1 MAAGTKGSAAVS
13 LTEPRLRGS
22 IKPGSTEKLSG
33 GGAPNCGATFG
44 TDRTINCRS
53 AMPRARLDRAITKIG
68 RAHVN
73 STTNAHLVCRLLV
86 DKKKQHNDDKQKQ
99 NPTRHQREADEPQR
113 NQTRHLQP

>member
-53 AMPRARLDRAITKIG
+53 AMPRARLDRAITMLSQWLNREPGSG
-68 RAHVN
+68 RRAAN
-73 STTNAHLVCRLLV
+73 SSAGTNGSEASTDGRRGG
-86 DKKKQHNDDKQKQ
+86 KRGGKQG
-99 NPTRHQREADEPQR
+99 
-113 NQTRHLQP
+113 